1 MVTGPGIRAHGRA
14 LAPPRQGVSAVRVWL
29 GVHRCARLCVFW
41 LQGGGEARRGGMRNT
56 RSFQHSQGPLC
67 AARKGV
73 VAAWLVGRV
82 TEAAPPQRAR
92 GKARDAAALLSPL
105 GEPAQAVLF
114 RSRTLPYTLL
124 PEEKKDHPGP
134 RPLGPQIHCGWSP
147 FWSL

>member
-1 MVTGPGIRAHGRA
+1 MVPGPGFRAHGRA
-14 LAPPRQGVSAVRVWL
+14 LAAPRQGVSAVPVSL
-29 GVHRCARLCVFW
+29 GVHWCARLCVFW
-41 LQGGGEARRGGMRNT
+41 LQGGGEARRGGKRNT
-56 RSFQHSQGPLC
+56 RSFQRSQGPLC

-82 TEAAPPQRAR
+82 TEATPPQRAR
-92 GKARDAAALLSPL
+92 GKAGDAAALLTPL

-114 RSRTLPYTLL
+114 RTRALSYTLL

-134 RPLGPQIHCGWSP
+134 SPLKPQVHCGWSP